1 MSPLLILIKQHLMP
15 HATLATIASV
25 GTSLSTSRCHN
36 QPPSHRCVHWCKQ
49 SSQTTQPLAGNLAMQ
64 IAQTGTSWSLP
75 RLAVCESTSCGILVA
90 IRSDPPSMTRKPSL
104 MRYLAHNIIDTG
116 PKNTP
121 TPLLHKPLKKIS
133 GGLRYGKIP
142 QHSALTLPPWQR
154 ILIQIV
160 II

>member
-1 MSPLLILIKQHLMP
+1 MLPLLILIKQHLMP

-64 IAQTGTSWSLP
+64 MAQTGTSWSLP

-90 IRSDPPSMTRKPSL
+90 IRSGSPSMTRKQLS
-104 MRYLAHNIIDTG
+104 MKYLASNTIDSK
-116 PKNTP
+116 PKSTP
-121 TPLLHKPLKKIS
+121 TLLPH
-133 GGLRYGKIP
+133 YGKRKYLEASDMASR
-142 QHSALTLPPWQR
+142 QALWY
-154 ILIQIV
+154 ILARTFSV
-160 II
+160 R